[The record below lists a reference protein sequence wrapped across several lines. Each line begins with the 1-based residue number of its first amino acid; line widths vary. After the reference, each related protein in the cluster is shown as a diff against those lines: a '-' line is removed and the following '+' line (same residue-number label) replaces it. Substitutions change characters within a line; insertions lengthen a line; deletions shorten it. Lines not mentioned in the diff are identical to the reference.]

1 MESWVSVGTL
11 LTTVYLLSLYL
22 LWLLRKNY
30 ASAGIRALVN
40 SCSRMCT
47 TTRLTTAVL
56 YLVPTVALLSTTAR
70 DAGTLVQRTMADP
83 LYCRYH
89 YGHPDMLDKLALL
102 AQGGVSK
109 ATKDLNLSEDVFAGM
124 GGSLPYL
131 LWPPFLWQ
139 RCLPRLRTGMD
150 ATLRGQTVVH
160 REYFQVGKGRDLGA
174 ITILQFFS
182 KLSQGTA
189 QMTTS
194 RQVYAYY
201 GSTYYDHLPPVLCL
215 PWLTLLTL

>member
-1 MESWVSVGTL
+1 MS
-11 LTTVYLLSLYL
+11 
-22 LWLLRKNY
+22 
-30 ASAGIRALVN
+30 
-40 SCSRMCT
+40 
-47 TTRLTTAVL
+47 
-56 YLVPTVALLSTTAR
+56 
-70 DAGTLVQRTMADP
+70 DP

-124 GGSLPYL
+124 
-131 LWPPFLWQ
+131 
-139 RCLPRLRTGMD
+139 D
-150 ATLRGQTVVH
+150 ATLRGHTIVH

-194 RQVYAYY
+194 RQAL
-201 GSTYYDHLPPVLCL
+201 HAP
-215 PWLTLLTL
+215 

>member
-1 MESWVSVGTL
+1 MRL
-11 LTTVYLLSLYL
+11 YSLPL
-22 LWLLRKNY
+22 
-30 ASAGIRALVN
+30 
-40 SCSRMCT
+40 
-47 TTRLTTAVL
+47 
-56 YLVPTVALLSTTAR
+56 
-70 DAGTLVQRTMADP
+70 LVQRTMSDP

-124 GGSLPYL
+124 
-131 LWPPFLWQ
+131 
-139 RCLPRLRTGMD
+139 D
-150 ATLRGQTVVH
+150 ATLRGHTIVH

-194 RQVYAYY
+194 RQALRLRLHLLRLYSLCSY
-201 GSTYYDHLPPVLCL
+201 GILIGGYDPS
-215 PWLTLLTL
+215 